1 VADVK
6 LAPTTGLETQVA
18 ALRKS
23 AATGAGVT
31 LSLRQDLAI
40 ASVIARKGMHDV
52 LADRVRTA
60 YGLSLPGPL
69 ARAGAGSVAFVWTA
83 PDQWLATS
91 ERTDPAPFE
100 ATLRTALSASASVSN
115 QSDGRTIVRVGGPK
129 AREALAK
136 GVPLDLHPD
145 AFKPGHAASTMVAHI
160 GVTFWQLDDRPSY
173 EFAVF
178 RSFAVA
184 FWDFLVEAS
193 AEFGVSAGR

>member
-1 VADVK
+1 
-6 LAPTTGLETQVA
+6 
-18 ALRKS
+18 
-23 AATGAGVT
+23 
-31 LSLRQDLAI
+31 LRQDLAI

-52 LADRVRTA
+52 LADRVRTT
-60 YGLSLPGPL
+60 YGLSLPSPL
-69 ARAGAGSVAFVWTA
+69 ARASAGSVAFVWTA
-83 PDQWLATS
+83 PDHWLATS
-91 ERTDPAPFE
+91 ERTDPASFE

-145 AFKPGHAASTMVAHI
+145 AFNPGHAASTMVAHI

-193 AEFGVSAGR
+193 AEFGVSGGQ